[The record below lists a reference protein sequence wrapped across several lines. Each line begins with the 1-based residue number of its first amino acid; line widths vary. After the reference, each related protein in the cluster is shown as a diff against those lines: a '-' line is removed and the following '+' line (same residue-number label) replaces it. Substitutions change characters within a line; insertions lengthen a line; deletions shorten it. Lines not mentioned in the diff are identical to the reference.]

1 MQPFTR
7 SQSRDPDRIRVSLE
21 QLCENLKTRMGD
33 ELESI
38 IAYGSF
44 VRFGELVSEQ
54 DSLNLML
61 VVRHVTYEVLDKLAG
76 LISRAEKEIPL
87 STMILTRED
96 LISSCDVFPVKF
108 QDMKLH
114 HRVMIGGDVFI
125 DLSISESHLRLRCE
139 QLLKNLMLRMR
150 AAYLQHSHSRKLLLQ
165 TLLDANRQLI
175 QEMHACL
182 IVKCGMAPDEVVD
195 LPTAYGE
202 AFGLNTDVVN
212 EVFAIRQEKQLMQL
226 DELKAKFGRLMQ
238 LVQDSAKA
246 MDELEVSS

>member
-54 DSLNLML
+54 DSVNLML
-61 VVRHVTYEVLDKLAG
+61 VLRHVTYEVLDKLAG
-76 LISRAEKEIPL
+76 PISRAEKEIL

-139 QLLKNLMLRMR
+139 QPLKTSCY
-150 AAYLQHSHSRKLLLQ
+150 ACVAYLQHSHSRKLLLQ
-165 TLLDANRQLI
+165 ICLTRIAN
-175 QEMHACL
+175 
-182 IVKCGMAPDEVVD
+182 
-195 LPTAYGE
+195 
-202 AFGLNTDVVN
+202 
-212 EVFAIRQEKQLMQL
+212 
-226 DELKAKFGRLMQ
+226 
-238 LVQDSAKA
+238 
-246 MDELEVSS
+246 